1 MTVLYGDEST
11 RKLVASGA
19 PVIYLYGS
27 WEGYENYGD
36 VQQLKSVIR
45 YYRELGG
52 RAVVV
57 ILSLSAWSRD
67 GFLDELSTKY
77 DADGLLFEDDEYLAT
92 SRQGIEVVRDVAA
105 GQLFHL
111 YGGGYFN
118 RFWGERRGIV
128 SANLLEML
136 GIERY
141 VVSGL
146 QVDEPGAESLR
157 TLFAAHPPLIVGGR
171 DLASTELLRS
181 AAPPAVPV
189 EYSFDDAIEPIL
201 ALRDGLG
208 LAPPTP
214 AATAT
219 VGLHLNITGQYM
231 SSDQGPALRSA
242 LAAVGLRHPAHE
254 LTLIHAYNDRRDF
267 LLDTLESAKSLGIVA
282 DYPNF
287 AVVNFATVSASKV
300 RDALTL
306 ERVAAALAPVDFVIS
321 ASYHVAMTMNLL
333 GRPAYLLA
341 TNDYYRDK
349 RSALGLPSD
358 IDAFLAD
365 PRAFLRDFSQEQRAR
380 ARWIDLLGRI
390 VTTEVAPSGRV
401 KSRKPLR
408 PPRRDLASKH
418 YIVG

>member
-1 MTVLYGDEST
+1 MTVLYGDETT
-11 RKLVASGA
+11 RKLVAAGA
-19 PVIYLYGS
+19 PITYLYGS

-36 VQQLKSVIR
+36 VLQLKSVIR
-45 YYRELGG
+45 YYRELRD
-52 RAVVV
+52 RAVVLV
-57 ILSLSAWSRD
+57 LSLSAWSRD
-67 GFLDELSTKY
+67 GFLDELVTKY

-92 SRQGIEVVRDVAA
+92 SRQGLDVVREVAA
-105 GQLFHL
+105 GQFFHL

-128 SANLLEML
+128 TANLLEML

-146 QVDEPGAESLR
+146 QIDESGAEFLR
-157 TLFAAHPPLIVGGR
+157 RLFAIHPPLLVGGR

-181 AAPPAVPV
+181 VAPGVPV
-189 EYSFDDAIEPIL
+189 EFSFDDAIESIL

-214 AATAT
+214 GGTAT

-231 SSDQGPALRSA
+231 SSEQGPALREA
-242 LAAVGLRHPAHE
+242 LAAVDRHYPAHE

-267 LLDTLESAKSLGIVA
+267 LFDTLESAKALGIVA
-282 DYPNF
+282 DYPTF
-287 AVVNFATVSASKV
+287 EVVNFGTVSASKV
-300 RDALTL
+300 HDALML
-306 ERVAAALAPVDFVIS
+306 ERLAEALAPIDFVVS

-349 RSALGLPSD
+349 RSALGLPTD
-358 IDAFLAD
+358 IDAFLDD
-365 PRAFLRDFSQEQRAR
+365 PSAFLRDFSQEQRAR
-380 ARWIDLLGRI
+380 TRWIELLGRI
-390 VTTEVAPSGRV
+390 ATTEVASSGRV
-401 KSRKPLR
+401 KFRKPLR

-418 YIVG
+418 YISG